1 MLRSLAAFCSWLEL
15 TAPSRVLQSIEWIV
29 PAVQTLHILGI
40 AALMGA
46 TLFLNLRLLG
56 LTDRDVSVARVSAR
70 FLPVV
75 WGALAVLLLTG
86 LVMIAAEPARALL
99 NPVFALKM
107 LLLLAALAVTLVT
120 MGVIHR
126 APDGWPSSPARRRLA
141 RVSAVVSSGLWVAIL
156 CAGRWIAYA
165 RVH

>member
-15 TAPSRVLQSIEWIV
+15 TAPSRVLQSIDWIV

-40 AALMGA
+40 AAVMGA

-56 LTDRDVSVARVSAR
+56 VMSQDVSVARVSAR

-75 WGALAVLLLTG
+75 WGALAVLLVTG

-99 NPVFALKM
+99 NPVFGLKM
-107 LLLLAALAVTLVT
+107 LLLLAALAITYAT
-120 MGVIHR
+120 ARVIRR
-126 APDGWPSSPARRRLA
+126 APDGSPPTSARGRLA
-141 RVSAVVSSGLWVAIL
+141 KMSAVISSMLWVAIL

-165 RVH
+165 RTH